1 MCHLRLIV
9 LFLLLLIPSTSMA
22 AIFSLMCDE
31 LVLTLRT
38 VKLAP
43 AVLKWLSKNESKGKP
58 CMVSP

>member
-1 MCHLRLIV
+1 
-9 LFLLLLIPSTSMA
+9 MA